1 MLLGSK
7 NITVILSSLQP
18 QQRLLIWH
26 RVVPL
31 DTFQATNRFVVPAP
45 HCRHLV
51 GGPLYSIASAVLGP
65 GPLSPAGHT
74 SHANWVQMRQEWV
87 PDCSPGR
94 CPPLGGRRVV
104 ATQKRASCQPPP
116 YTNSVSSGVPLPCGG
131 KVVVAGLAHPF
142 GSGFWHACGAPGLRC
157 LVGPRTIL
165 PRSAAG
171 DPPLPNVAQF
181 CRKLCHRGGGHGFR
195 GSGCGHGNQ
204 RCIAAHGAT
213 AAACGKSQGDLWK
226 CRLSLEVTMA
236 QRKEAWADQ
245 TFFLL
250 LQLMSPCASLQSAS
264 ASVFAPV
271 GGSLPSWLLLLLCV
285 FKTLLAALPACP
297 GPASAYGR

>member
-181 CRKLCHRGGGHGFR
+181 CRKLCHRGGAWIPRIGVWPWEPALHRCTRRHGGR
-195 GSGCGHGNQ
+195 LWQKPGRLVEVPPLAGSDDG
-204 RCIAAHGAT
+204 AA
-213 AAACGKSQGDLWK
+213 
-226 CRLSLEVTMA
+226 E
-236 QRKEAWADQ
+236 
-245 TFFLL
+245 
-250 LQLMSPCASLQSAS
+250 
-264 ASVFAPV
+264 
-271 GGSLPSWLLLLLCV
+271 GGL
-285 FKTLLAALPACP
+285 
-297 GPASAYGR
+297 G